1 MTSCRPRSCTCPLLS
16 ERIGSD
22 GQRRMQIP
30 TRQRVVR
37 CTAHASPAIG
47 ECNGV
52 LNQET
57 KERKGEGCACMD
69 ACMDAC
75 MGHKKT

>member
-30 TRQRVVR
+30 TRERVVR

-57 KERKGEGCACMD
+57 KERKRRGMCVHGCVH
-69 ACMDAC
+69 
-75 MGHKKT
+75 GTQKNLIV